1 MRKIIIP
8 VALAL
13 LLSANFLMI
22 LAHGLFNTGSFV
34 TGGYLAALLMLLLL
48 GGWRWRR
55 RWS

>member
-8 VALAL
+8 IALAL

-22 LAHGLFNTGSFV
+22 LSHGLFGTGSLV
-34 TGGYLAALLMLLLL
+34 TGGYLTVLLIVLTV
-48 GGWRWRR
+48 GGWRR